1 MGSTFVV
8 TDQESLPNRS
18 WSSCGSGETIDNP
31 DIRLRRSNVSAC
43 GSGGTI
49 DNPEI
54 RLRRSNVSA
63 CGSGETIDNPENMF
77 SDHWGRI
84 EKIPFRRRGAVAIT
98 ECRAASMPVSLFSFS
113 LLCGI
118 YEDFGG
124 IDSVSLCFLS
134 IMPEVVAR
142 EIALFSV
149 SGQIESMENVESSLW
164 PLRRALADVEE
175 TNPFDDEWVNPQLL
189 PSLTTLCRTAQAI
202 IDGVL
207 VEIRLRCSS
216 NLDLDE
222 ISRAQRVAPMA
233 GLRQQCARR
242 RRRDRSPMRDDD
254 DHYFRC
260 WRITPVRACDRA
272 AHEVSMIGSDTT
284 CRVNNRENTSM

>member
-1 MGSTFVV
+1 MTATTSPRCFSLSLAIPKGWWSAVDDDDDDDDDNHPCECEYNNPSDCLLAIVRRDGGGRRSTRVIVVSVTWNDGVRMGSTFVV

-18 WSSCGSGETIDNP
+18 WSTCGSGETIDNP

-43 GSGGTI
+43 GSGGTIDNPEIHLRRSNVSACGSGETIDNPEIRLRRSNVSACGSGETI

-124 IDSVSLCFLS
+124 IDSVSLCFL
-134 IMPEVVAR
+134 VR
-142 EIALFSV
+142 
-149 SGQIESMENVESSLW
+149 SGC
-164 PLRRALADVEE
+164 
-175 TNPFDDEWVNPQLL
+175 T
-189 PSLTTLCRTAQAI
+189 
-202 IDGVL
+202 
-207 VEIRLRCSS
+207 
-216 NLDLDE
+216 
-222 ISRAQRVAPMA
+222 
-233 GLRQQCARR
+233 
-242 RRRDRSPMRDDD
+242 
-254 DHYFRC
+254 
-260 WRITPVRACDRA
+260 
-272 AHEVSMIGSDTT
+272 
-284 CRVNNRENTSM
+284 